1 MKNEE
6 LVKAPHSTER
16 CKVSNK
22 SAVNQMFYSFSL
34 LERAFLHKF
43 VHYF

>member
-6 LVKAPHSTER
+6 LLKAPHSTER

-22 SAVNQMFYSFSL
+22 SAVYQMFYSFSL
-34 LERAFLHKF
+34 YMALFLQKISC
-43 VHYF
+43 YF